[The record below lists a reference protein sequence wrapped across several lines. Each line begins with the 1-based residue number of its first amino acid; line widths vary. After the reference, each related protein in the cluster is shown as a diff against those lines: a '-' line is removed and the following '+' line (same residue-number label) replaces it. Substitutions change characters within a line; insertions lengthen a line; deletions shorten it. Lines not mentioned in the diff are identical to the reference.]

1 MLMSRICYQARVALD
16 AIREFLSGHVPPE
29 KGVMLQWLMLALGTP
44 AAASFIVQHAALL
57 LAVHRE
63 ADARTHAVQSH
74 VLHQCFLST
83 TDRKNAFLV
92 PITQY
97 GAGLTHRSSSVPISP
112 HPSSSTL
119 IGTHQLSLV
128 RSHQSSAVLIS
139 TTSRQ
144 CNCPC

>member
-63 ADARTHAVQSH
+63 ADARTHAVQAGLLES
-74 VLHQCFLST
+74 LSSAGL
-83 TDRKNAFLV
+83 DREEKMRLRALLE
-92 PITQY
+92 QLWGQSCA
-97 GAGLTHRSSSVPISP
+97 GAG
-112 HPSSSTL
+112 
-119 IGTHQLSLV
+119 
-128 RSHQSSAVLIS
+128 AEFK
-139 TTSRQ
+139 
-144 CNCPC
+144 